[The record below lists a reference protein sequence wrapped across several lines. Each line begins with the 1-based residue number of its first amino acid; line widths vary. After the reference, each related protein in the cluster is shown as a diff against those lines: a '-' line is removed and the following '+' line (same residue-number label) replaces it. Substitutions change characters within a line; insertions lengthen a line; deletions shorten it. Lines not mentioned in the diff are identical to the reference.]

1 MSVTNKRIL
10 AALGGQA
17 GAFAVVLLLG
27 GFTRVGAVP
36 APEPSPT
43 PTVTLT
49 TTVTPAPSISTKYVQ
64 ASPTHHHRSSAAR
77 PAGHSTA
84 PQPAPDVAPTY
95 PPASTASRPG
105 HR

>member
-1 MSVTNKRIL
+1 VTSVTDKRIL

-27 GFTRVGAVP
+27 GFTRVGAAP
-36 APEPSPT
+36 AVAPSPT
-43 PTVTLT
+43 PTVTIT

-64 ASPTHHHRSSAAR
+64 VSPTHHHRSSAPR
-77 PAGHSTA
+77 TVG

-95 PPASTASRPG
+95 PPARAASSPG
-105 HR
+105 HP